1 MKRHNQ
7 RDKPYPTCGMGEPDC
22 FALDLKGRCTVLEN
36 TDFRCS
42 RCPFYKTVDQF
53 VAERISPFQHL
64 RDIGRDDLIMKYYH
78 MNTQNTGRKKGG
90 KTDV

>member
-7 RDKPYPTCGMGEPDC
+7 RDKPYPTCGMGVRDC

-53 VAERISPFQHL
+53 VAERLSAFRHVKN
-64 RDIGRDDLIMKYYH
+64 IGRDDLIMKYYH
-78 MNTQNTGRKKGG
+78 MNTRNTGRKKRGNAG
-90 KTDV
+90 